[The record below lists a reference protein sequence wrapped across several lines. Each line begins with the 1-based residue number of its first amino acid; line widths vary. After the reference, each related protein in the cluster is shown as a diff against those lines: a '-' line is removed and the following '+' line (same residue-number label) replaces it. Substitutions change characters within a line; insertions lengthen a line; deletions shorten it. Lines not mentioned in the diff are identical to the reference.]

1 MNHFPEHITLKGG
14 QVEAWNFILERFKE
28 ICSRSKR
35 QRRYLK
41 IKSAT
46 GRIDLLAPAPFGL
59 SA

>member
-1 MNHFPEHITLKGG
+1 MLFALSAMI
-14 QVEAWNFILERFKE
+14 F
-28 ICSRSKR
+28 SRSKR

-59 SA
+59 SV